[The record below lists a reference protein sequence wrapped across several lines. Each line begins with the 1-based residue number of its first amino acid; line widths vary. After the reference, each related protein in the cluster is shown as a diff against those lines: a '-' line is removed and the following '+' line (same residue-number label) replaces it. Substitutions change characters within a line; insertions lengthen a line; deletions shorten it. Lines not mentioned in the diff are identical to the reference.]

1 MVFQNMLTMQ
11 GMMFFFV
18 IVGFIVRKK
27 KIVGTEGR
35 KNMVDLCLY
44 VLLPFNIFHAFL
56 VQPHSNVWRL
66 VMVTIL
72 LSVCYNIV
80 SVAAAFLLYKNT
92 EEYKKKPLRYGTI
105 VSNGGFLGNPVI
117 ESIYGTSGL
126 LYASVFM
133 LPVRIVMWSVG
144 VSCFISGQ
152 KKNVLRKVI
161 THPCIVSIY
170 LGLIVMV
177 LPVSWPQF
185 FMNAVEGLSS
195 ANTPVS
201 MMLIGMMLAEMN
213 PKGLIDKTMVFYTA
227 VRLVLIPLVLFGITA
242 CMAIPEILRGIT
254 VIMAGMPAPVT
265 TALLSSKY
273 GGDEKYATGMI
284 FLSTLTSLVTLP
296 VWCLFLSA

>member
-213 PKGLIDKTMVFYTA
+213 PKGLIDKTMVFYAA

>member
-1 MVFQNMLTMQ
+1 MVFENMLTMQ

-27 KIVGTEGR
+27 GIVGTTGR
-35 KNMVDLCLY
+35 LNMVDLCLY

-56 VQPHSNVWRL
+56 VQPHHDVWKP
-66 VMVTIL
+66 VIITIV
-72 LSVCYNIV
+72 LSMLYNAV
-80 SVAAAFLLYKNT
+80 SVAVAFLLYKRT
-92 EEYKKKPLRYGTI
+92 DEEKRKPLRYGTI

-144 VSCFISGQ
+144 VSCFLPGQ
-152 KKNVLRKVI
+152 KRNVVRKVV
-161 THPCIVSIY
+161 THPCIVAIY
-170 LGLIVMV
+170 LGLFVMM
-177 LPVSWPQF
+177 LPVGWPDF
-185 FMNAVEGLSS
+185 FTRAVNGLSS

-201 MMLIGMMLAEMN
+201 MMLIGMMLAEMD
-213 PKGLIDKTMVFYTA
+213 PRGLIDRTMVFYA
-227 VRLVLIPLVLFGITA
+227 AIRLA
-242 CMAIPEILRGIT
+242 AIPAVMFLLTAPLPMDPVLRGIT

-273 GGDEKYATGMI
+273 HGDERYATGMI
-284 FLSTLTSLVTLP
+284 FLSTLLSLLTLP
-296 VWCLFLSA
+296 LWCLLIG